1 MRFLLRDAEKLI
13 CAALFVA
20 MTALGF
26 VNVVVRY
33 LTNYSFAA
41 SEELLINGFLLL
53 TIFGAAIAARNGDH
67 LAVTLVY
74 DLLPPPAR
82 KVLLIVSSVLAV
94 LLLALSA
101 WFCWQLLSNQMATG
115 TRSYALQIPA
125 WYYSAGL
132 PFGFALVLIRYIQHA
147 RDAWREFD
155 EETPRHG

>member
-13 CAALFVA
+13 CASLFVA

-26 VNVVVRY
+26 VNVAVRY

-67 LAVTLVY
+67 LAVTLVS

-155 EETPRHG
+155 EERPRHG